1 MRTNKPGLT
10 TRSLLRNAGKV
21 NFELNRLA
29 ARGGSD
35 GRIVYVTTKAE
46 IEALDLSRFVVT
58 FGPRIQPEEALKMR
72 ARILFAVE
80 GYDADSAE
88 LYEIPAVR
96 RYYAEADKR
105 WPAWC
110 FYADLTSEC
119 LAMVAACI
127 IPRVVATRRTRR
139 RRNDVHILHPD
150 LKAFFAHSLT
160 PVAFL
165 HKKAGISKQDGAA
178 MLVEAA
184 RYLGL
189 PEA

>member
-10 TRSLLRNAGKV
+10 TRSLLRHGGKV

-29 ARGGSD
+29 ARGNR

-46 IEALDLSRFVVT
+46 IENLDLSRFVIT
-58 FGPRIQPEEALKMR
+58 FGPRIQPEEALRMR
-72 ARILFAVE
+72 ARILFVVE

-88 LYEIPAVR
+88 LFEIPAVR
-96 RYYAEADKR
+96 RYYAQADKR

-110 FYADLTSEC
+110 FYADLASEC

-139 RRNDVHILHPD
+139 RRNDVHILHSD
-150 LKAFFAHSLT
+150 LTAFFARGLT

-165 HKKAGISKQDGAA
+165 HKKVGISEQEGAA
-178 MLVEAA
+178 MLGEAA
-184 RYLGL
+184 RYLRL